1 MRILPVSSPTSKKR
15 NAFKLLLSLTLFG
28 VLALLPWRLQ
38 AAPVS
43 QFEGM
48 LGTKPVAFALPS
60 GQCRADP
67 ANASDKALMQHI
79 SKSIAGSYHLLG
91 LTMTCDAL
99 ENIRKGRFPG
109 FSRSVQYQSAVSTK
123 DVDLPVTT
131 QQFASWACK
140 DEAANVF
147 DPNKV
152 SKAVAAKVDAGLEAM
167 PVNTNQYLGALP
179 ARLDGCYASFVRKIM
194 GPDGKP
200 RLLATVFA
208 STLVKQRPLVVQMS
222 DIYEGMP
229 TVASLSKDVSD
240 LLVNL
245 HKLNPAN

>member
-1 MRILPVSSPTSKKR
+1 MRFLPLFSSPKKKTSVLR
-15 NAFKLLLSLTLFG
+15 LLLSLTLFG
-28 VLALLPWRLQ
+28 VMALLPWRLQ
-38 AAPVS
+38 AAPVT
-43 QFEGM
+43 QFEGR
-48 LGTKPVAFALPS
+48 LGTKPVKFALSP

-67 ANASDKALMQHI
+67 SNASDKALMQHI

-99 ENIRKGRFPG
+99 QNIRKGRFPG

-131 QQFASWACK
+131 QQFANWACQ
-140 DEAANVF
+140 DEAKNVF

-179 ARLDGCYASFVRKIM
+179 KRLDGCYASFVRKIM

-208 STLVKQRPLVVQMS
+208 STLVKKRPLVVQMS

-229 TVASLSKDVSD
+229 TVAALSKDVSN
-240 LLVNL
+240 LLVKL
-245 HKLNPAN
+245 HKLNPVN